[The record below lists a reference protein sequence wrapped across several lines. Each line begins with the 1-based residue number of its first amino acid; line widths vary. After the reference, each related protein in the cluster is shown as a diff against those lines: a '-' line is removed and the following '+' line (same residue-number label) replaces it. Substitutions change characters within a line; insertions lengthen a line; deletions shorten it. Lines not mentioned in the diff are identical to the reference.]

1 MNGKKF
7 LRIFCFVAIVTL
19 AIIGLRMCDKD
30 GNLAYQSNVGSV
42 FGTTYSIT
50 YEYKEDLSAEIQ
62 KTMKDVDFSL
72 SPFNDSSVITQINNN
87 KEVVLDKHFVKVFE
101 TAMKVSEET
110 EGAFDI
116 TVAPLVNAWGF
127 GFKTKQMPSQQ
138 QVDSLLQLVGYK
150 KIKKENGKIV
160 KENPNT
166 MLDCSAIAKGYGVD
180 AVADMLKEKGIKNF
194 MVEIGGEV
202 VTQGV
207 NSKQAAWRIGIVEP
221 TDDSL
226 SIENEIKEV
235 LEVQNM
241 AMATSGNYRKFYV
254 KDGKK
259 YAHTIDPKSGFPV
272 QHNILSATVLG
283 PTCTVCDAYAT
294 SFMVMGLDGAKKV
307 LDRHPELMA
316 YLIYNNDKGENKVW
330 HSPKLK
336 KLLGK

>member
-1 MNGKKF
+1 MKNKSTIR
-7 LRIFCFVAIVTL
+7 LIILAVVLALAAIT
-19 AIIGLRMCDKD
+19 IRMCRIGGFKTYHT
-30 GNLAYQSNVGSV
+30 NQGSV

-50 YEYKEDLSAEIQ
+50 YEWTEDLSAEIEQ
-62 KTMKDVDFSL
+62 TMKDVDFSL
-72 SPFNDSSVITQINNN
+72 SPFNESSIITKINNN
-87 KEVVLDKHFVKVFE
+87 EDTELDEHFLRVFKMAE
-101 TAMKVSEET
+101 KVSEDT
-110 EGAFDI
+110 KGAFDI

-127 GFKTKQMPSQQ
+127 GFKTKQMPDTQ

-150 KIKKENGKIV
+150 KVRLVHNRIV
-160 KENPNT
+160 KRNPNI

-180 AVADMLKEKGIKNF
+180 AVADMLKEKGVENF

-207 NSKQAAWRIGIVEP
+207 NSKKAAWRIGIVEP

-226 SIENEIKEV
+226 SIDNEIKDI
-235 LEVQNM
+235 LEVQDM

-259 YAHTIDPKSGFPV
+259 YAHTIDPKSGYPV

-283 PTCTVCDAYAT
+283 PTCTICDAYAT
-294 SFMVMGLDGAKKV
+294 SFMVMGLEDAKKV
-307 LDRHPELMA
+307 LSRHPELMA
-316 YLIYNNDKGENKVW
+316 YLIYNNDKGENEVYY
-330 HSPKLK
+330 SDKLK

>member
-1 MNGKKF
+1 MNK
-7 LRIFCFVAIVTL
+7 RTVTIVILVCLITL
-19 AIIGLRMCDKD
+19 AAVIFR
-30 GNLAYQSNVGSV
+30 SNGTMTYHNNTGSV

-50 YEYKEDLSAEIQ
+50 YEWTEDLSEEIV
-62 KTMKDVDFSL
+62 KTMEDVDFSL
-72 SPFNDSSVITQINNN
+72 SPFNDSSIITKINNN
-87 KEVVLDKHFVKVFE
+87 EDVELDIHFTRVFDI
-101 TAMKVSEET
+101 ANMVSKDT
-110 EGAFDI
+110 QGAFDI

-127 GFKTKQMPSQQ
+127 GFKTKQMPGQQ
-138 QVDSLLQLVGYK
+138 QVDSLLQLVGYQK
-150 KIKKENGKIV
+150 VKLQNGKVIKENS
-160 KENPNT
+160 NT

-180 AVADMLKEKGIKNF
+180 AVANMLKEKGVENF

-202 VTQGV
+202 VTKGI
-207 NSKQAAWRIGIVEP
+207 NAKKAAWRIGIIEP

-226 SIENEIKEV
+226 SIENEIKDI

-259 YAHTIDPKSGFPV
+259 YAHTIDPKTGYPV

-283 PTCTVCDAYAT
+283 PTCTICDAYAT
-294 SFMVMGLDGAKKV
+294 SFMVMGLDEAKKV
-307 LDRHPELMA
+307 LYRHPELMA